1 MCMLSEQ
8 RYERIMYLL
17 EEEGSVKTSSLCNLL
32 SASRETIRRDL
43 ENMEAQGMLRRIRGG
58 AMKLDSSIDKF
69 SQEKTAANNNGG
81 DVSSDNS
88 KNLSGLFSES
98 NLRYAP
104 FDKRKNEHSLN
115 KEKIAWEAA
124 KYISEGQAIA
134 LDSGTTA
141 LELARVIK
149 QRFHSL
155 TVVTN
160 SLPVAI
166 ELADAEGITLVMTGG
181 IYSSDERAFTSDLA
195 TLIFSKINIDI
206 LFLTTCGISVERGI
220 TYQRVDEII
229 VQDKM
234 MEASS
239 KTIVIAD
246 SSKLGANSLVRMCG
260 IDRISMIITD
270 SSAPEE
276 QTKALEQAG
285 VKVVISQERNEI
297 KNESS
302 DG

>member
-17 EEEGSVKTSSLCNLL
+17 EEEGSVKTSSLCSLL

-69 SQEKTAANNNGG
+69 SQEKTAANNGS
-81 DVSSDNS
+81 DVSSDNG

-149 QRFHSL
+149 QCFHAL

-160 SLPVAI
+160 SLPVAR

-181 IYSSDERAFTSDLA
+181 IYNSDERAFTSDLA

-246 SSKLGANSLVRMCG
+246 SSKLGVNSLVRMCG

-270 SSAPEE
+270 SNAPEE